1 MRNLTVTLNK
11 SIHHTKKEIK
21 LLVTLQ
27 LTCTRNNGM
36 KQSTQMEKKIL
47 QHAMFISKTWFREEK
62 QKIISFVPN
71 YVNDSW

>member
-1 MRNLTVTLNK
+1 
-11 SIHHTKKEIK
+11 
-21 LLVTLQ
+21 
-27 LTCTRNNGM
+27 M
-36 KQSTQMEKKIL
+36 KQSTKMEKKIL